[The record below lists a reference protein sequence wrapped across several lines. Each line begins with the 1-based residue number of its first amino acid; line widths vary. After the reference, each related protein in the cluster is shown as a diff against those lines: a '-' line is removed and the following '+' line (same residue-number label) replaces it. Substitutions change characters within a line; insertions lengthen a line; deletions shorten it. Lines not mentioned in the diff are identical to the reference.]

1 MATSSPEKLN
11 GFNPPG
17 WFSAVLIGCLI
28 VGAIVWGAPAYLPYV
43 LGGFA
48 LSALIGFWAVPQLAR
63 LKARQVIR
71 EDGPQSHQAKVGTP
85 TMGGVFMVFPAVIF
99 ALMIT
104 PWNPDLAAAAALSI
118 GYGLVGLFDDWKVV
132 TAKPGGKRG
141 ISERLKMGLLVL
153 LALLFCAYLAWSG
166 KPTVLLGPNG
176 SPWLNLGLG
185 YWLLALFVLTGT
197 SNAVNFTD
205 GVDGLAAGTGAI
217 ACGTLGLLLSGPL
230 AALCCA
236 MAGGSLGFLVHNH
249 NKAKVFMG
257 DTGSLALGG
266 LLGAVA
272 LLSGALIP
280 LAVVGGIF
288 VAEALSVIIQRYYYK
303 LTKDAEGKGKRLF
316 RMAPLHHHFEL
327 GGWAE
332 TQVVFGFYL
341 VALGLGG
348 LTLLLRGLSLG

>member
-1 MATSSPEKLN
+1 VATSSPDKLS
-11 GFNPPG
+11 GLNPPG

-28 VGAIVWGAPAYLPYV
+28 FGAIAWGAPAYLNYV
-43 LGGFA
+43 LGGFV
-48 LSALIGFWAVPQLAR
+48 LSALLGFWAVPQLAR

-99 ALMIT
+99 ALVIT

-118 GYGLVGLFDDWKVV
+118 SYGLVGLFDDWKVV

-153 LALLFCAYLAWSG
+153 LALLFCTYLAWSG

-176 SPWLNLGLG
+176 NPWLDLGLG

-217 ACGTLGLLLSGPL
+217 AFGTLGLVLSGPL
-230 AALCCA
+230 AAICCA
-236 MAGGSLGFLVHNH
+236 MAGGALGFLVHNH

-272 LLSGALIP
+272 LLGGALIP

-303 LTKDAEGKGKRLF
+303 LTKDSEGRGKRLF

-332 TQVVFGFYL
+332 TQVVFRFYL

-348 LTLLLRGLSLG
+348 LTILLKGL

>member
-1 MATSSPEKLN
+1 MATSSPDKLS
-11 GFNPPG
+11 GLNPPG

-28 VGAIVWGAPAYLPYV
+28 FGAIAWGAPAYVNYI
-43 LGGFA
+43 LGSFV

-71 EDGPQSHQAKVGTP
+71 EDGPQSHQVKVGTP

-99 ALMIT
+99 ALVIT
-104 PWNPDLAAAAALSI
+104 PWNPDLVAAAALSI
-118 GYGLVGLFDDWKVV
+118 SYGLVGLFDDWKVV
-132 TAKPGGKRG
+132 TTKPGGKRG

-166 KPTVLLGPNG
+166 KPTVLLSPNG
-176 SPWLNLGLG
+176 SPWLDLGLG

-217 ACGTLGLLLSGPL
+217 ACGTLGLVLSGPL

-236 MAGGSLGFLVHNH
+236 MAGGALGFLVHNH

-332 TQVVFGFYL
+332 TQVVFRFYL

-348 LTLLLRGLSLG
+348 LTMLLKGL

>member
-1 MATSSPEKLN
+1 MATSSPDKLS
-11 GFNPPG
+11 GLNPPG

-28 VGAIVWGAPAYLPYV
+28 FGAIAWGAPAHLNYV
-43 LGGFA
+43 LGGFV
-48 LSALIGFWAVPQLAR
+48 LSALLGFWAVPQLAR

-71 EDGPQSHQAKVGTP
+71 EDGPQSHQVKVGTP

-99 ALMIT
+99 ALVIT

-118 GYGLVGLFDDWKVV
+118 SYGLVGLFDDWKVV

-141 ISERLKMGLLVL
+141 ISERLKMGLLVV
-153 LALLFCAYLAWSG
+153 LALLFCTYLAWSG

-176 SPWLNLGLG
+176 SPWLDLGFG

-217 ACGTLGLLLSGPL
+217 AFGTLGLVLSGPL
-230 AALCCA
+230 AAICCA
-236 MAGGSLGFLVHNH
+236 MAGGALGFLVHNH

-272 LLSGALIP
+272 LLGGALIP

-303 LTKDAEGKGKRLF
+303 LTKDSEGRGKRLF

-332 TQVVFGFYL
+332 TQVVFRFYL

-348 LTLLLRGLSLG
+348 LTILLKGL